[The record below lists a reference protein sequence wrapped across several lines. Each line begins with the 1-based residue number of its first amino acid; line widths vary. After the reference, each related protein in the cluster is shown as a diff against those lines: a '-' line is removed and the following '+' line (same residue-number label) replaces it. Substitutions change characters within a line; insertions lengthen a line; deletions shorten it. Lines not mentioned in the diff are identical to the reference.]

1 MKGVVSLRSAAR
13 EDYGFTLLELLIT
26 VAIIG
31 ILTAIV
37 VPIFTNALEKSRKAV
52 DMSNAASIRTVLSAA
67 VMDAR

>member
-13 EDYGFTLLELLIT
+13 EDHGFTLLELLIT

>member
-1 MKGVVSLRSAAR
+1 MKGVVRLRSAAR
-13 EDYGFTLLELLIT
+13 EDHGFTLLELLIT